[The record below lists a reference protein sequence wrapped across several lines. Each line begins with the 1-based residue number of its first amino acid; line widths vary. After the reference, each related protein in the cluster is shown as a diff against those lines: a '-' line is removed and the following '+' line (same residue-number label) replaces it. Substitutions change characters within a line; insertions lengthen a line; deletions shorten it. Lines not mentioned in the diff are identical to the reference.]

1 MTGPVTITSNGGG
14 DTAIIYVIEDSFL
27 PVITKVEATGGA
39 NPYSVS
45 IVGGADAGAFQFYEA
60 LYVTGLIRLAVVTDF
75 EHPGD
80 ADHNNTYIVVVRA
93 SDGVS
98 FDDQTITVVITPHF
112 VGTAGND
119 TFTSTS
125 VDDLIDG
132 NGGDDTVIF
141 SRNLADYSIQDLGS
155 TFGTT
160 TIKVSSVDGND
171 TLHSIS
177 HLRFADGTIN
187 VADGSGLFDTI
198 FYDRNNLDVFHAGA
212 NALNHFNTTGWHE
225 GRDPDAFFSTS
236 FYLGANPDVRASGAN
251 PLDHYHQTGWKEGR
265 DPGPNF
271 DTKLYLIHNP
281 DVAAAGIDPL
291 EHYLQHGIPEGRQA
305 YAAIGTAVNGFDA
318 EYYLIHNPDV
328 AAAGVDP
335 LTHFNASGWHEGRN
349 PNAYFDTAGYLAHY
363 ADVAAAGINPLTH
376 YEQFGWKEGRD
387 PSAAFDTLGYLAAN
401 PDVAAAHLNPLDHFL
416 NNGIYEGRTA
426 INDGVWH

>member
-1 MTGPVTITSNGGG
+1 MAGPVITSNGGG
-14 DTAIIYVIEDSFL
+14 DTATIYVIEDAFL
-27 PVITKVEATGGA
+27 PVVTKVEATGD
-39 NPYSVS
+39 NPYFVS
-45 IVGGADAGAFQFYEA
+45 IVGGADASAFQWYEA
-60 LYVTGLIRLAVVTDF
+60 MYVIGLLRLVVPTDF
-75 EHPGD
+75 EHPAD
-80 ADHNNTYIVVVRA
+80 ADHNNSYVVTVRA

-119 TFTSTS
+119 TFTTTS

-141 SRNLADYSIQDLGS
+141 SRNLANYSLQELGV
-155 TFGTT
+155 

-187 VADGSGLFDTI
+187 VADGSGLFDTV
-198 FYDRNNLDVFHAGA
+198 FYDRNNLDVFHAGVD
-212 NALNHFNTTGWHE
+212 ALNHFNTTGWHE

-236 FYLGANPDVRASGAN
+236 FYLGANPDVRASGVN
-251 PLDHYHQTGWKEGR
+251 PLDQYHLTGWKEGR

-271 DTKLYLIHNP
+271 DTRLYLIQNP

-291 EHYLQHGIPEGRQA
+291 EHYLQHGIAEGRQA

-318 EYYLIHNPDV
+318 EYYLIHNSDV
-328 AAAGVDP
+328 LAAGVDP
-335 LTHFNASGWHEGRN
+335 LAHFNASGWHEGRN
-349 PNAYFDTAGYLAHY
+349 PNANFDTAGYLSHY
-363 ADVAAAGINPLTH
+363 GDVAAAGVNPLQH
-376 YEQFGWKEGRD
+376 YEMYGWHEGRD
-387 PSAAFDTLGYLAAN
+387 PSAGFDTLGYLAAN
-401 PDVAAAHLNPLDHFL
+401 PDVAAAHVNPLDHFI
-416 NNGIYEGRTA
+416 NNGIYEGRA
-426 INDGVWH
+426 AVNDGLWH